1 MTLEKTVLITGA
13 ADGIGWAMAR
23 LYAARGFRVA
33 LADIDGQKVDDRL
46 VELGP
51 GHLAL
56 AADVT
61 REEDVQTMAQSVR
74 ESFGNCGVVINNA
87 GIADSHLPTVEQDA
101 AQFQKVL
108 DTHLRGTFLVS
119 KEMGR
124 MMLDNGGGTI
134 VNISSIAGLGGLP
147 RRNAYGAAKAGI
159 IAMTRSM
166 ACEWAP
172 QGIRVN
178 SIAPGYVET
187 ALVRKLT
194 NAGRIDIA
202 QIRRRIPMGQLGEP
216 DDIAEAAYFLSSPAA
231 KYITGAVLSVDG
243 GWNAFSD
250 FGDAHPLETGGE
262 L

>member
-1 MTLEKTVLITGA
+1 MESQKTVLITGA
-13 ADGIGWAMAR
+13 ADGIGWAMAQ

-33 LADIDGQKVDDRL
+33 LADIDRQKVDDRR
-46 VELGP
+46 VELGA

-61 REEDVQTMAQSVR
+61 REEDVQAMAQSVH
-74 ESFGNCGVVINNA
+74 ENFGNCGVVINNA
-87 GIADSHLPTVEQDA
+87 GIGDSHLPTVEQDA

-119 KEMGR
+119 REIGR
-124 MMLDNGGGTI
+124 MMLDDSGGAI

-159 IAMTRSM
+159 VAMTRSM
-166 ACEWAP
+166 AGEWGP
-172 QGIRVN
+172 KGVRVN
-178 SIAPGYVET
+178 AIAPGYVET

-194 NAGRIDIA
+194 EAGRIDIDR
-202 QIRRRIPMGQLGEP
+202 IRRRIPMGQLGRP
-216 DDIAEAAYFLSSPAA
+216 DDIAEAAYFLSSPVAR
-231 KYITGAVLSVDG
+231 YITGAVLSVDG

-262 L
+262 P